1 MVLFLSNENI
11 SPQDSYSLALNSATQ
26 HYWYKKV
33 AHSDSSIWQ
42 TQLCRAFT
50 YPLPWM
56 LKGMRTNKNTA
67 IKYVE

>member
-33 AHSDSSIWQ
+33 AHSDSSI
-42 TQLCRAFT
+42 
-50 YPLPWM
+50 
-56 LKGMRTNKNTA
+56 
-67 IKYVE
+67 

>member
-33 AHSDSSIWQ
+33 AQSDSSI
-42 TQLCRAFT
+42 
-50 YPLPWM
+50 
-56 LKGMRTNKNTA
+56 
-67 IKYVE
+67 